1 VIVRILRG
9 GISFAV
15 AVTLA
20 RRLWAGDIFYNI
32 SDSHIVS
39 IHLLTHFCPL
49 TLFKYL
55 TLAGLF
61 YSLWISSLSLGKPST
76 INSSFQKTKF
86 KQTNSSHL
94 VHTTASLAAFAAV
107 WWSIHSYLANPILP
121 HPLHQTFTHPTY
133 PLQILSA
140 EQSITGLITVGQWL
154 PPPNYRAAND
164 QEIHST
170 RYLRASHSILGG
182 VWTHDNIRVL
192 DDEPPISDSFG
203 VLLGDSIYSAF
214 VLQEAVRL
222 VNSTRA
228 GKEEEWR
235 NALIM

>member
-1 VIVRILRG
+1 MKTKKAPVIVRISRG

-20 RRLWAGDIFYNI
+20 RRLWAGDIFHNI
-32 SDSHIVS
+32 SDNQIVS
-39 IHLLTHFCPL
+39 ARSLTHFCVL

-61 YSLWISSLSLGKPST
+61 YSFWISSLSLGKPST
-76 INSSFQKTKF
+76 LGSWHT
-86 KQTNSSHL
+86 
-94 VHTTASLAAFAAV
+94 VHKIPLLLAFAAV
-107 WWSIHSYLANPILP
+107 WWNTNSYFANPILP

-154 PPPNYRAAND
+154 PPPNYNGQNN
-164 QEIHST
+164 QEMHST
-170 RYLRASHSILGG
+170 RYLRASHSLLGG
-182 VWTHDNIRVL
+182 VWTHDNVRVL

-203 VLLGDSIYSAF
+203 IFLGDSIYSAF

-222 VNSTRA
+222 VNSTTV
-228 GKEEEWR
+228 GKEEDWR